1 MAIPMIYQN
10 SRDAQAAAQE
20 NGMNNEGDLPDNSSP
35 EESGEQATP
44 QEQAQYDDIV
54 TGGMAILY
62 QTPDMAS
69 NVAKRLRDES
79 KDKGIANAI
88 GQQAATIMLAVTGGL
103 KQQGAN
109 PDPDVVLNAG
119 VEILT
124 EIAEIALAVKL
135 MTNDQ
140 YDKVIEEAS
149 YEATRF
155 YGEKELQAGGISPET
170 QKEAQRVVS
179 ENMPKDKGSLA
190 GMTQQQ
196 PQQQAQPQASGASL
210 AQMTQQGAR

>member
-1 MAIPMIYQN
+1 MP
-10 SRDAQAAAQE
+10 DQE
-20 NGMNNEGDLPDNSSP
+20 Q
-35 EESGEQATP
+35 GEQATP

-88 GQQAATIMLAVTGGL
+88 GQLTGTLMFSTVGGL
-103 KQQGAN
+103 KQKGAI
-109 PDPDVVLNAG
+109 PDPDTVLEAG
-119 VEILT
+119 VNVL
-124 EIAEIALAVKL
+124 AEVVDFALAARLV
-135 MTNDQ
+135 TNEQ
-140 YDKVIEEAS
+140 YDKVTEEAS

-155 YGEKELQAGGISPET
+155 YGQKELESGGISPET

-190 GMTQQQ
+190 AMTQQQ

>member
-20 NGMNNEGDLPDNSSP
+20 NGMNNEGDLPDNSPP

-103 KQQGAN
+103 KQQGAH

-155 YGEKELQAGGISPET
+155 YGEKELAAGGISPET

-179 ENMPKDKGSLA
+179 ENVPKDKGSLA
-190 GMTQQQ
+190 GMTQQ
-196 PQQQAQPQASGASL
+196 QPQASGASL

>member
-20 NGMNNEGDLPDNSSP
+20 NGINNEGDLPDNSSP

-155 YGEKELQAGGISPET
+155 YGEKELAAGGISPET

-179 ENMPKDKGSLA
+179 ENVPKDKGSLA
-190 GMTQQQ
+190 GMTQQ
-196 PQQQAQPQASGASL
+196 QPQASGASL